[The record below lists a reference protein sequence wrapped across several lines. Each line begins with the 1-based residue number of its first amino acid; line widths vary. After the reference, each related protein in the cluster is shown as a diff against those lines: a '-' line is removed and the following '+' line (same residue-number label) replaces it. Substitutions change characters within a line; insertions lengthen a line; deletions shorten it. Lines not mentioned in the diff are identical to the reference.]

1 MDETGM
7 TGYWPQGQG
16 LVSKQMNKI
25 IMWRRIINNV
35 VLPIGSRISVIW
47 IIIIGES
54 MVTEKRQDK
63 QD

>member
-35 VLPIGSRISVIW
+35 VLPSGSRISIIW
-47 IIIIGES
+47 IIIISES